1 MTADEKDTLFETA
14 KVTTVIRMF
23 ALPAITSSL
32 VGSIY
37 NIVDQIFIGQK
48 IGTLGNAATNVA
60 FPLVMLMVTFS
71 MLFGVGGASHFSLE
85 IGGGKPENA
94 AKVIGNSLLCMLAS
108 GIALMI
114 AALAFLRPL
123 MVLCGA
129 RGQTLEYAV
138 SYTGITAIGIP
149 FYILGTGTAMFI
161 RADGSPKYAMCATI
175 SGAVLNTVLDPVFL
189 FLFDMGME
197 GAALATILGQ
207 IVSAVIALCYLK
219 RFRYVRLDRSCFRPC
234 CDTIKRVVSL
244 GLPSGLMQITVM
256 LLQIVM
262 NNTLGYYGEQSVYG
276 RDIPLACVGIISKV
290 STVFNSLI
298 SGISQSCQPMLG
310 YNYGAGNY
318 RRVKETFLTAAA
330 VVTAISTGAFLLFQL
345 FPRQIMSIFGDGSP
359 LYYEFGARYLR
370 IFLFCTFVSGVQI
383 LCANFFP
390 AIGKAKLGM
399 VCSLSRQVFFQLPLI
414 LCLPVVW
421 GMDGVLFAGPV
432 ADALSAILSVGIVRW
447 QMKKMQT

>member
-1 MTADEKDTLFETA
+1 MTADEKNTLFETA

-48 IGTLGNAATNVA
+48 VGTLGNAATNVA

-71 MLFGVGGASHFSLE
+71 MLFGVGGSSNFSLE
-85 IGGGKPENA
+85 IGAGKPENA
-94 AKVIGNSLLCMLAS
+94 AKAVGNSLFCMLVS
-108 GIALMI
+108 GIGLMI
-114 AALAFLRPL
+114 AVLAFLRPL
-123 MVLCGA
+123 MALFGA
-129 RGQTLEYAV
+129 RGQTLEYAI

-149 FYILGTGTAMFI
+149 FYILGTATAMFI

-175 SGAVLNTVLDPVFL
+175 SGAVLNTILDPVFL

-207 IVSAVIALCYLK
+207 IVSAAIALLYLR
-219 RFRYVRLDRSCFRPC
+219 RFRYVHLDRGCVRPHSE
-234 CDTIKRVVSL
+234 TIKRIVSL
-244 GLPSGLMQITVM
+244 GLPSGMMQITVM
-256 LLQIVM
+256 LIQIVM
-262 NNTLGYYGEQSVYG
+262 NNTLGYYGELSIYG
-276 RDIPLACVGIISKV
+276 RDIPLACVGVVSKV

-310 YNYGAGNY
+310 YNYGARNY
-318 RRVKETFLTAAA
+318 RRVKETFWTAAKI
-330 VVTAISTGAFLLFQL
+330 VTAISVGAFLLFQV
-345 FPRQIMSIFGDGSP
+345 FPRQIMSIFGNGGP

-370 IFLFCTFVSGVQI
+370 IFLFCTFASGIQI

-399 VCSLSRQVFFQLPLI
+399 VCSLSRQVLFQLPLI
-414 LCLPVVW
+414 LCLPLLW
-421 GMDGVLFAGPV
+421 GMDGILFAGPI
-432 ADALSAILSVGIVRW
+432 ADALAAGLSVLLVRRHLDA
-447 QMKKMQT
+447 KKS